1 MGSLVL
7 NVLGTEMHLEVHFQ
21 KDALVFLSLVQ
32 LMNGS
37 ERRHTHVA
45 NTKEYNVYKICL
57 ARFMKK
63 TFPKSISHMTHYV
76 LLHVSNVDNVT

>member
-45 NTKEYNVYKICL
+45 NAKE
-57 ARFMKK
+57 
-63 TFPKSISHMTHYV
+63 
-76 LLHVSNVDNVT
+76 

>member
-1 MGSLVL
+1 MPTSQCSEMFPITSKCMGSLVL

-45 NTKEYNVYKICL
+45 NTKE
-57 ARFMKK
+57 
-63 TFPKSISHMTHYV
+63 
-76 LLHVSNVDNVT
+76 